1 MNIKLQLYIG
11 AILIAVVRIFLV
23 EAQAHTSHCPPPQTC
38 PPVLA
43 CPEGYSCQPDEP
55 LLPQS
60 GEKQKYPP
68 VPGEVWVNTI
78 VSTNTLTDVA
88 VNDLRWRGR
97 DKGEV
102 YAREN
107 KDFIVWYWPSG
118 GDAVFDTTS
127 LGNQHLWH
135 DFTYST
141 GISGSGGPMTSDVNM
156 RIKFS
161 NGQGISIFKRADET
175 HSTTP
180 PNGDGFLAF
189 YTNPERE
196 KLPANRIY
204 PLGQKMMLTAWNPK
218 NVSQVNDLHA
228 HGFTAIGPW
237 ENAWPSSNKKL
248 RDMVSRAKELGMR
261 TWLFLHNK
269 YGMVYKACNAFAA
282 GKTIEEMVNPMTNLY
297 KEHYGKEPYDSTA
310 DAYIL
315 LPEELS
321 SRLDRCSE
329 SRLLAYNDA
338 LIDRIRELDK
348 QIPPRPIIRTEVEG
362 NKSSNIQTSNKR
374 IGAPAAQHYFEHWG
388 QSGKYN
394 HMAIIQVKN
403 RGYLS
408 YFKDLD
414 KNHLIDEVRVPAILP
429 GMIYEP
435 KDKSLGGARKYANY
449 YIWTSLIQGFK
460 SFSIY
465 KMDKHVA
472 NGNLKQAYKEVVK
485 KMTDYGFDQAFLWGN
500 STPDMSL
507 IITRSSGSANANWS
521 QGIRGY
527 KAESML
533 AAERQFG
540 DKRYIAITNSHWNQG
555 ISVTFSGLPVG
566 SYNLRNCKTDKVEKI
581 TSSSKTVTV
590 EPNGYAIYRVEKRT

>member
-1 MNIKLQLYIG
+1 MNIKLRLYIG
-11 AILIAVVRIFLV
+11 AIFIALVKILLV
-23 EAQAHTSHCPPPQTC
+23 EAQAHTSPCPQPQGC
-38 PPVLA
+38 PQVLA

-55 LLPQS
+55 IFPPAE
-60 GEKQKYPP
+60 EKQKYPP
-68 VPGEVWVNTI
+68 SPGEKWVNTI
-78 VSTNTLTDVA
+78 VPTSSLVDVA
-88 VNDLRWRGR
+88 INDPRWIGR
-97 DKGEV
+97 DGGEV

-107 KDFIVWYWPSG
+107 TDFIVWYWPSG

-127 LGNQHLWH
+127 LGKQHVWY
-135 DFTYST
+135 DFTYSA
-141 GISGSGGPMTSDVNM
+141 GVSNSGGPMESDVNM
-156 RIKFS
+156 SIKFS
-161 NGQGISIFKRADET
+161 NGEGISIFKRADDT
-175 HSTTP
+175 HSSTP
-180 PNGDGFLAF
+180 SNGDGFLAY

-248 RDMVSRAKELGMR
+248 LEMVKRAKELGMR

-269 YGMVYKACNAFAA
+269 YGMVYKACDAFAA
-282 GKTIEEMVNPMTNLY
+282 GKTIEEMVKPMTNLY
-297 KEHYGKEPYDSTA
+297 KEHYGKEPYDSTT

-329 SRLLAYNDA
+329 SKLLAYNDA
-338 LIDRIRELDK
+338 LIDRIKELDK
-348 QIPPRPIIRTEVEG
+348 QDPPRPIIRTEVEG
-362 NKSSNIQTSNKR
+362 NKSGNIQKSNKR
-374 IGAPAAQHYFEHWG
+374 VGAPGVQHYFEHWG

-408 YFKDLD
+408 YIKDLD
-414 KNHLIDEVRVPAILP
+414 KNHPLDEARVPAILP

-435 KDKSLGGARKYANY
+435 KDKSLESARQYANY

-485 KMTDYGFDQAFLWGN
+485 KVTDHGFDQAFLWGN
-500 STPDMSL
+500 SAPDEPL
-507 IITRSSGSANANWS
+507 TFIRTSGSANANWS
-521 QGIRGY
+521 QGVKGFN
-527 KAESML
+527 AESML

-540 DKRYIAITNSHWNQG
+540 DKRYIAITNSHWDRG
-555 ISVTFSGLPVG
+555 IIVNISGLPVG
-566 SYNLRNCKTDKVEKI
+566 DYNLRNCKTNKVEKI
-581 TSSSKTVTV
+581 NSSSKDITIG
-590 EPNGYAIYRVEKRT
+590 PNGYAIYKVEKKP